1 MKEFNGSVIIID
13 PAKIAKPED
22 LGTKI
27 DTKLTRISPK
37 LGFHSLFFTNLGVD
51 RMFMYQYR
59 VDSIKDYY
67 GQGAES
73 WVKKSIEKAFN
84 GDVPKSKRGQVS
96 IDSSSIGVFLLSD
109 IEKYNPKALSELKP
123 GTDYILLKD
132 YHGKIGYTRDKYGVV
147 HFYGTGNNNFYIL

>member
-1 MKEFNGSVIIID
+1 MKEFNGSVVIID

-37 LGFHSLFFTNLGVD
+37 LGFHNLFFTSLGVD

-67 GQGAES
+67 GQGAEN
-73 WVKKSIEKAFN
+73 WVKGAIEKAFK
-84 GDVPKSKRGQVS
+84 GDVPKSRRGQVS

-109 IEKYNPKALSELKP
+109 LEKYNPEALSELKP
-123 GTDYILLKD
+123 GTDYILIKD

-147 HFYGTGNNNFYIL
+147 HFYGTGNNNFYTL